1 MIFLIFCIVLFFY
14 LHIHFQLKT
23 SNDLEVYDIDEP
35 SKENLEEICDLRQ
48 PVIFKLNNN
57 SFIEMCNRKIVG
69 ETYGAFDVN
78 IRNVK
83 EEHIEKNIYKEI
95 ELKKALLLTET
106 DVEEKLIVE
115 NNSVFLYESG
125 MIKQYKNN
133 DSLLRPFMVS
143 ECKYDFLFGSRG
155 SCTPFRYDVN
165 YRNYYLVT
173 EGSIRVK
180 LAPPKSSKYLYAIDD
195 YENFE
200 FRSQINCWNVQK
212 QYTREF
218 NKVKC
223 IEFTANKGQIVFIP
237 AYWWISIRFET
248 PTTTV
253 CCFKYKTFMN
263 TVSIFPR
270 LFLYLLHK
278 QNNIKVLLE
287 KGFKKITTCNDTN
300 NDNINDNISDNN
312 TIHDNIDVAKIGD
325 SIHDKDTNIES
336 KSVTEIDATPIK

>member
-1 MIFLIFCIVLFFY
+1 
-14 LHIHFQLKT
+14 
-23 SNDLEVYDIDEP
+23 VYDIYEP

-48 PVIFKLNNN
+48 PIIFQLNNN
-57 SFIEMCNRKIVG
+57 PFIETCSRKIVD

-83 EEHIEKNIYKEI
+83 QDHIEKDIYKRI

-106 DVEEKLIVE
+106 DVEEKLFVE
-115 NNSVFLYESG
+115 NNSDFLDESG
-125 MIKQYKNN
+125 MINQYKNN

-173 EGSIRVK
+173 EGSIRIK
-180 LAPPKSSKYLYAIDD
+180 IAPPKSSKYLYSIDD

-200 FRSQINCWNVQK
+200 FRSPVNCWNVQK
-212 QYTREF
+212 QYAQEF

-248 PTTTV
+248 SATTV

-270 LFLYLLHK
+270 LFLRLLYK
-278 QNNIKVLLE
+278 QNNIKVVLE
-287 KGFKKITTCNDTN
+287 KGFKKITSSSDSN
-300 NDNINDNISDNN
+300 NNVNVSNTSHNN
-312 TIHDNIDVAKIGD
+312 NIDVPKSTTYNTQD
-325 SIHDKDTNIES
+325 NTHDKDTNIES
-336 KSVTEIDATPIK
+336 SSVTEVDTTPIE